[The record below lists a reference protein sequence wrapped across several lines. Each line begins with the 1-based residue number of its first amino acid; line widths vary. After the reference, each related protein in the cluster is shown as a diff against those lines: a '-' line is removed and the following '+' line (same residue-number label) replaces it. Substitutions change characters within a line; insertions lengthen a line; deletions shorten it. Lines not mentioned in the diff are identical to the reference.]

1 MKTDIN
7 IYLISSENLKLRFNH
22 LNLQIVKLKDLLDK
36 LDFKY
41 NFYQINNPSITD
53 IEKNLDK
60 IKDRVE
66 LNKDLISDNDF
77 KNLVSPLNTCQ
88 LSNYL
93 KQQKAIEMIKDG
105 STKLNFIIEDDLIII
120 DDFINNFKTVF
131 NKIKSLDY
139 DLLITSIAVNNND
152 DYKFLNSYDYFK
164 VLISKSSYFISKDCA
179 DKLYNYLN
187 KIKFNYKIQLSYFI
201 WENKETIKSFIFN
214 KNLLFEGSKLG
225 IFTSST
231 NNNNFLYQNGDYIKL
246 TQLVGNNDYLDDN
259 IVKQAENIYNSS
271 GKNNPDFQH
280 SLGLIYYKNK
290 DFKKAKEI
298 LIDAMFNL
306 KKNDGFISQHN
317 EILNNCINMH
327 QFEQSD
333 IENVLKLPGIYS

>member
-139 DLLITSIAVNNND
+139 DLLITSIAVNDNN

-164 VLISKSSYFISKDCA
+164 VLIAKSSYFISKDCA
-179 DKLYNYLN
+179 DKLYNYLD